1 VKEAFIPIKTTQP
14 PDPNGDELAIK
25 RWPLETLRPF
35 AREKKKGRIA
45 QASQHSGQEPRMS
58 IAKEKERSEVK
69 VK

>member
-45 QASQHSGQEPRMS
+45 QASTAFRPRT
-58 IAKEKERSEVK
+58 KDVNRQRKREK
-69 VK
+69 